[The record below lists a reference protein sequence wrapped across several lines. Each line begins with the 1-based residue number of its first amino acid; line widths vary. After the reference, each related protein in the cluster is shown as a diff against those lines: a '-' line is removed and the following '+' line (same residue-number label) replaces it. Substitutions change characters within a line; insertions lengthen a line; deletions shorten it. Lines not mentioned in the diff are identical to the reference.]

1 MCLGVPGEVL
11 SIASDE
17 LRMGRISFG
26 GVVKEVSLV
35 YVPEAAVGDYVIVH
49 AGFAI
54 GSVDAAA
61 ATRVFAYLDALGEVP
76 PEEPQR

>member
-1 MCLGVPGEVL
+1 ML

-17 LRMGRISFG
+17 LRMGRVSFG

-35 YVPEAAVGDYVIVH
+35 YAPEAAEGDFVIVH

-54 GSVDAAA
+54 GLIDAAA
-61 ATRVFAYLDALGEVP
+61 AARVFAYLDALGEVL
-76 PEEPQR
+76 PEEPHP